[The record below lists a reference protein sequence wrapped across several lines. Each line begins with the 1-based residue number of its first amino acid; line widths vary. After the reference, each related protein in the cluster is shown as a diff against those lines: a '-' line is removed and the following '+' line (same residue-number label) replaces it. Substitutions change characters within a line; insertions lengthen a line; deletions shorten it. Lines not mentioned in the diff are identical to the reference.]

1 MRKVILS
8 LFFLVIIPSFIFG
21 QGTFKVKGKVTDSK
35 LGEPLIG
42 ANVILKPLNLGA
54 VTDINGDYS
63 FDVPTAQAKGQTGEL
78 TASYIN
84 YKKMTVRVVLNG
96 NNITQNFTLEE
107 DIFQTEEVVVTGI
120 ASKTSKSI
128 SDVAVA
134 RIAVAELTEKQ
145 NFQNLSQLFVGKIPG
160 VKVSLA
166 SGNVGSGWS
175 FFIRDGGGINGNG
188 QPLIYIDGVR
198 LENINFGYNT
208 GGQFL
213 SSLANL
219 NPNDI
224 ENIEIL
230 KGPAAA
236 STYGTNASNG
246 VVLITTK
253 TGKGA
258 VGLKTGKD
266 YSIGYQ
272 FNYGVNSQVFKYPS
286 TFSNADSATNPL
298 FANNG
303 YIREHS
309 LSIRGGSGILSYF
322 ASVQNRFESGLI
334 PEQNW
339 INRNNF
345 RLNLTAV
352 PTENLSVKFTSAYS
366 FSKIRRP
373 VNDNSVFGWLLNSL
387 SYYPAYSRLKPEEIM
402 AISDLL
408 QTTQF
413 VGSLGATWKPIGDL
427 EINIGAGIDNSFMQ
441 DQYKIPVTFG
451 NRYSTSYIGSYNDFS
466 RNGDNFTYDANARYS
481 FKDLFI
487 SGLNFSTVVGTQ
499 IIERKNWSRN
509 ITVQNFLHPDVTNLA
524 AGKDVTAK
532 NDTRSHNKQAGIFTE
547 NTFNYDDTYNL
558 KLAFRRDYATAVGFE
573 APAIT
578 YPSVGLSVRLD
589 KFDFLPNDFKLFKLR
604 AAYGESGQL
613 PSSDDGL
620 PLMYS
625 AYSGGTG
632 LGYGFRSIGNV
643 SIEPERVKSYEVG
656 FDAEF
661 MRMFSLEFTYYN
673 SDASNSI
680 VNASAAQ
687 SSGLGAYSVPVN
699 VGGVEGK
706 GFETS
711 LRFNPIRSADFD
723 LNFTLNWS
731 YQTNKVTNLGEA
743 AQIFGASQTISILK
757 VGSPKWQ
764 FWDYLPTTP
773 KFNATT
779 LKYAGANLTAEKVDL
794 GNPLPDHSGTFAL
807 DFKFFKNFSFSALM
821 EWGLNTKVWSYSVRR
836 AVAAYAY
843 EPVLPMQ
850 IKLGL
855 TTRTMPGVT
864 ALTPGTQEYIDV
876 ANEYVKWDPSAGS
889 YGNFVFDADYFYIR
903 ELTFA
908 YNFTDLMKEFMP
920 VSLISELNAGLSV
933 RNVFKTSK
941 YEMDPD
947 VNTNGGT
954 VGGVGTDF
962 ATLPQ
967 PRTVNFWIRFNF

>member
-1 MRKVILS
+1 MKKVILF
-8 LFFLVIIPSFIFG
+8 LFFLVLLPSLLTAVE
-21 QGTFKVKGKVTDSK
+21 TFKIKGKVTDAK
-35 LGEPLIG
+35 TGEGLIG
-42 ANVILKPLNLGA
+42 AAVILKPLNLGGA
-54 VTDINGDYS
+54 TDLNGDYS
-63 FDVPTAQAKGQTGEL
+63 FEVPVSQANRQTAQL
-78 TASYIN
+78 TASYVN
-84 YKKMTVRVVLNG
+84 YKKKTVNVVLNG
-96 NNITQNFTLEE
+96 TEITQNFILEE
-107 DIFQTEEVVVTGI
+107 DIFQNEEIVVTGI
-120 ASKTSKSI
+120 ASKTSKSV

-134 RIAVAELTEKQ
+134 RIPVAELTEKQ
-145 NFQNLSQLFVGKIPG
+145 SYQTLSQLFIGKIPG

-188 QPLIYIDGVR
+188 QPLIYMDGVR
-198 LENINFGYNT
+198 LDNINFGYNT
-208 GGQFL
+208 GGQLL

-230 KGPAAA
+230 KGSAAA

-253 TGKGA
+253 SGKGA
-258 VGLKTGKD
+258 AIMTGGKN

-286 TFSNADSATNPL
+286 TFSNADTATNPL
-298 FANNG
+298 FAKNG
-303 YIREHS
+303 YIREHA
-309 LSIRGGSGILSYF
+309 LSIRGGTGFLSYF

-339 INRNNF
+339 MNRNNF

-352 PTENLSVKFTSAYS
+352 PAENLSVKFTSAYS

-373 VNDNSVFGWLLNSL
+373 INDNSVFGWLLNTL
-387 SYYPAYSRLKPEEIM
+387 SYYPAYSRLKAEEIM

-413 VGSLGATWKPIGDL
+413 VGSLSATWKPIGDL
-427 EINIGAGIDNSFMQ
+427 EINVGAGIDNSFMQ

-451 NRYSTSYIGSYNDFS
+451 NRYSTSYIGSYSDFS

-499 IIERKNWSRN
+499 IIERKNWQRN
-509 ITVQNFLHPDVTNLA
+509 ITVQNFLHPDVTNLG
-524 AGKDVTAK
+524 AGKDVTTK
-532 NDTRSHNKQAGIFTE
+532 NDATSHNKQAGIYTE
-547 NTFNYDDTYNL
+547 NTFNYEDTYNL
-558 KLAFRRDYATAVGFE
+558 KLAFRRDYATAIGFE

-589 KFDFLPNDFKLFKLR
+589 KFDFLPSDFKLFKVR

-613 PSSDDGL
+613 PGSDDGL

-643 SIEPERVKSYEVG
+643 SIEPERIKALDLG
-656 FDAEF
+656 FDIEF

-673 SDASNSI
+673 STASNSI

-687 SSGLGAYSVPVN
+687 SSGLGAYAVPVN
-699 VGGVEGK
+699 VGGVDGY

-711 LRFNPIRSADFD
+711 LRFNPIRSADYD

-731 YQTNKVTNLGEA
+731 YQSNKVTNLGEA
-743 AQIFGASQTISILK
+743 AQIFGASQTLSILK

-779 LKYAGANLTAEKVDL
+779 LKYAGANLTADKVDL
-794 GNPLPDHSGTFAL
+794 GNPLPDHSGTFAI
-807 DFKFFKNFSFSALM
+807 DFKFLKNFSLTALM
-821 EWGLNTKVWSYSVRR
+821 EWGLNVKVWSYSVRR
-836 AVAAYAY
+836 AVAAYCY

-850 IKLGL
+850 IQLGL
-855 TTRTMPGVT
+855 TTRTLPGVT
-864 ALTPGTQEYIDV
+864 ALTPGTPEYIEV
-876 ANEYVKWDPSAGS
+876 ANQYVKFDPSAGS

-908 YNFTDLMKEFMP
+908 YNFTDLMKEYMP
-920 VSLISELNAGLSV
+920 ISLISELNAGISV